1 MSQFILSAFADEIS
15 PDPLVQLEVLSRSAI
30 SYLELRSIY
39 NTNILTLSDFQ
50 ITEFRKMLNDFGI
63 QVSAIASPIGKIPLD
78 DPFDIHLE
86 KFRRAIEL
94 CVFFSVDSIRVFSFY
109 PPRTGGDWL
118 INRGHV
124 LERIGTLID
133 LATQSG
139 LRLFHENEHNI
150 YGDSPERVA
159 DLLNYFPGEALS
171 FAYDA
176 ANFVFCGYC
185 PWAGWLK
192 CRSRVRHLHIKDWK
206 VGDTHGVIAG
216 SGDGRWAEVLSDASS
231 FGYQGFATLEPHLL
245 GGGPTGGV
253 TGEELFPL
261 AVSAAKELISVAQS
275 KAY

>member
-39 NTNILTLSDFQ
+39 NTNI
-50 ITEFRKMLNDFGI
+50 NDFGI

-133 LATQSG
+133 LATKSG

-206 VGDTHGVIAG
+206 VG